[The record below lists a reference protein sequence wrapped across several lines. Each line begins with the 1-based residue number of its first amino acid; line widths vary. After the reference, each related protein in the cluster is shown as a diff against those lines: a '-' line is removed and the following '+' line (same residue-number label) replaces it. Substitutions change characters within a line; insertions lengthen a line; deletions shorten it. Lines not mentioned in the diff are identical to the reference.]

1 MAAILLSKGD
11 KRNMARTTTI
21 EGVSLRPLMVMTSG
35 AVLPYLAGSAL
46 VMALRTDDVMGRP
59 FVDPEVFFQWIP
71 WVLTA
76 AALGIFLWALW
87 MIRKDKLK
95 LTEVGLDSPGIL
107 GDIVTGVVGG
117 AVLWL
122 LMALTYQS
130 VGFLS
135 GTPLTAFPV
144 MFPALPALC
153 YLVVSSLSAE
163 FTYRGYGLNLL
174 RRRSGGLWALL
185 VTALLSGAAAWT
197 GGWQDVA
204 VWLMMGL
211 MLGLIALGR
220 NGSMLP
226 SLIARMIAVTML
238 WAMGSPFMLLGIM

>member
-1 MAAILLSKGD
+1 M
-11 KRNMARTTTI
+11 
-21 EGVSLRPLMVMTSG
+21 RPLMVMTGG

-46 VMALRTDDVMGRP
+46 VMALRTNDVMGRP
-59 FVDPEVFFQWIP
+59 YVDPEQFFLLIP

-76 AALGIFLWALW
+76 AALAVFLWAVW
-87 MIRKDKLK
+87 MIHRDKLK
-95 LTEVGLDSPGIL
+95 LTEVGLGSSGIP
-107 GDIVTGVVGG
+107 GDIVTGVIGG
-117 AVLWL
+117 GVLWF

-130 VGFLS
+130 VGFLP
-135 GTPLTAFPV
+135 GTPLTLFPV

-153 YLVVSSLSAE
+153 YLAVSSIAAE

-174 RRRSGGLWALL
+174 RWRSGGLWALL

-211 MLGLIALGR
+211 MLGLIALWR
-220 NGSMLP
+220 KGSIVP
-226 SLIARMIAVTML
+226 SLIARLTAVTML

>member
-1 MAAILLSKGD
+1 M
-11 KRNMARTTTI
+11 
-21 EGVSLRPLMVMTSG
+21 RPLMVMTGG

-46 VMALRTDDVMGRP
+46 VMGLRTEDVMGRP
-59 FVDPEVFFQWIP
+59 FVDPEVFFQYIP

-76 AALGIFLWALW
+76 AALAVFLWAVW
-87 MIRKDKLK
+87 MIRKDKLRFA
-95 LTEVGLDSPGIL
+95 EVGLASSGIL
-107 GDIVTGVVGG
+107 GDVVTGVIGG
-117 AVLWL
+117 GVLWF

-130 VGFLS
+130 VGFLP
-135 GTPLTAFPV
+135 GTPLTLFPV

-153 YLVVSSLSAE
+153 YLAVSSIAAE

-185 VTALLSGAAAWT
+185 VTALLSGAVAWT

-220 NGSMLP
+220 KGSVLP
-226 SLIARMIAVTML
+226 SLIARLIAVTML
-238 WAMGSPFMLLGIM
+238 WALGSPLLLMGIM

>member
-1 MAAILLSKGD
+1 
-11 KRNMARTTTI
+11 MARTRSS
-21 EGVSLRPLMVMTSG
+21 EGVSLRPLMVMTGG

-59 FVDPEVFFQWIP
+59 FVDPQVFFQWIP

-76 AALGIFLWALW
+76 AALAIFLWAVW
-87 MIRKDKLK
+87 MIHKDKLH
-95 LTEVGLDSPGIL
+95 LADVGLGSQDIL
-107 GDIVTGVVGG
+107 GDIVTGVIGG
-117 AVLWL
+117 AVLWF

-130 VGFLS
+130 VGFLP
-135 GTPLTAFPV
+135 GTPLTLFPV
-144 MFPALPALC
+144 LFPVLPALC
-153 YLVVSSLSAE
+153 YLGVSSIAAE

-185 VTALLSGAAAWT
+185 VTALLSAAAAWT

-220 NGSMLP
+220 KGSIVP
-226 SLIARMIAVTML
+226 SLIARLIAVTML
-238 WAMGSPFMLLGIM
+238 WALGSPLMLLGLM